1 MKNIKKLILI
11 VMVFAFV
18 FTACGFIFGSKEKI
32 GKDAALEIAL
42 KDAKLTL
49 EQVSDIDIE
58 LERSLFHSA
67 RYEIDFESGRTEYE
81 YKINAYTGKIISART
96 D

>member
-1 MKNIKKLILI
+1 MKNIKKGILI
-11 VMVFAFV
+11 VLVFTFV
-18 FTACGFIFGSKEKI
+18 FTGCGFIFGSKEKI
-32 GKDAALEIAL
+32 GKDAAREIAL

-67 RYEIDFESGRTEYE
+67 RYEIGFESGRTEYE
-81 YKINAYTGKIISART
+81 YKINAYTGEIISAKT

>member
-1 MKNIKKLILI
+1 MKNIKKGILI
-11 VMVFAFV
+11 VLVFAFV
-18 FTACGFIFGSKEKI
+18 FTGCGFIFGSKEKI
-32 GKDAALEIAL
+32 GKDAAFEIAL

-81 YKINAYTGKIISART
+81 YRINAYTGKIISART

>member
-1 MKNIKKLILI
+1 MKNIKKIILI
-11 VMVFAFV
+11 VLVFAFV
-18 FTACGFIFGSKEKI
+18 FTGCGFIFGSKEKI

-42 KDAKLTL
+42 KDAKLTP

-58 LERSLFHSA
+58 LERGLFHSA

-81 YKINAYTGKIISART
+81 YRIDAYTGEIISSKT

>member
-1 MKNIKKLILI
+1 MKNIKKGIL
-11 VMVFAFV
+11 VVLVFAFV
-18 FTACGFIFGSKEKI
+18 FTGCGFIFGSKEKI

-81 YKINAYTGKIISART
+81 YRINAYTGEIISSKR